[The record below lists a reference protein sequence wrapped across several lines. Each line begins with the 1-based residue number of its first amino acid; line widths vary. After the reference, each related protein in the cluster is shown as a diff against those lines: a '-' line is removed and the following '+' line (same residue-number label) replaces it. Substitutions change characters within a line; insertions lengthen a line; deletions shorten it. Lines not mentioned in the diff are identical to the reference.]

1 MHGGACGLATT
12 SASGLGFG
20 LRDLGLSSGL
30 GFRQLVAVVKP
41 TPNLNLEGLIN
52 QNPGL

>member
-20 LRDLGLSSGL
+20 LRDLGLSLRL
-30 GFRQLVAVVKP
+30 GFRKLVAVAKP
-41 TPNLNLEGLIN
+41 TTNLNLEGLIN
-52 QNPGL
+52 QKHGF